1 MASLSIS
8 KAWDESKRIINRDGK
23 LLVSV
28 ALALI
33 VFPAAVL
40 GLLAPPIATEAPPKW
55 VQMVSLLVGLVGIAG
70 QIALIRLALFPATVV
85 GDAISSG
92 FRRLLPTFVAL
103 VLVILGLVL
112 ILLPIFVL
120 VAGTGSF
127 DAAAAGKVTPEAG
140 RALLL
145 VVLLGFLA
153 IARFQLV
160 TPVGGAEAIGP
171 IKILIR
177 SWELSKGHYWR
188 LLAFVVLTLVLLLI
202 LVLFLGQM
210 MGAILVGSVAGEIAP
225 LSVGA
230 LVAGLIAGVAQG
242 AFSVIVSVMIAR
254 IYAQL
259 AGRVAEPSVPSSG
272 D

>member
-1 MASLSIS
+1 MAALSIS
-8 KAWDESKRIINRDGK
+8 KAWDETKKIVNRDGK

-40 GLLAPPIATEAPPKW
+40 GLLSPPLATEAPPKW
-55 VQMVSLLVGLVGIAG
+55 VQLVSLVVGLVGIAG

-85 GDAISSG
+85 GDAIASG

-112 ILLPIFVL
+112 LLLPIFVL
-120 VAGTGSF
+120 IAGTGSF

-145 VVLLGFLA
+145 VLLLGFLA
-153 IARFQLV
+153 IARFQLI
-160 TPVGGAEAIGP
+160 TPVGGAEEIGP
-171 IKILIR
+171 IRILIR
-177 SWELSKGHYWR
+177 SWELSKGHYGR
-188 LLAFVVLTLVLLLI
+188 LLAFVGLTLLLLLI
-202 LVLFLGQM
+202 IVLFLGQIL
-210 MGAILVGSVAGEIAP
+210 GTLLVGSVAGEIAP
-225 LSVGA
+225 FSLGA

-242 AFSVIVSVMIAR
+242 AFSILVSVMIAR

-259 AGRVAEPSVPSSG
+259 AGRVVEPSVPSSG